1 MPPTI
6 QCETRVGEEKDCS
19 KWWKKFLMNSKLN
32 RREGEQ
38 ATQEK
43 KSWKVL
49 EIFTQIWI
57 IFNFDGIYFSQL
69 LNAKLNEAAS
79 IHPHS
84 LFVQLYYIPC
94 LIRAISF
101 IIPFR
106 VHETRSEFFIFLSSP
121 SFAREMIQKQEG
133 ISTTTLN
140 SRWICINCCWN
151 LFSEQ
156 QQASLLIE
164 KNLSSSFLSHT
175 HERARVLFYHH
186 PTVMMPKASERGDS
200 EESCK
205 WIPLCEQDKQQSH
218 CIVLQPTRDESFFY
232 FAMQFKLSHVP
243 CCLQWMENSPW
254 MTFVYRK
261 KKCKQLSDESRRVSL
276 IRATTWFFIVIK
288 SFRSSR
294 KTENRTE
301 DKRGQS
307 PRKISI
313 HVKDSSLSSSSLSFK
328 CERESWKGKLFHA
341 HTELS

>member
-1 MPPTI
+1 M
-6 QCETRVGEEKDCS
+6 G
-19 KWWKKFLMNSKLN
+19 
-32 RREGEQ
+32 
-38 ATQEK
+38 
-43 KSWKVL
+43 KVFNEL
-49 EIFTQIWI
+49 EIESERGRTGYTGKKIVKSFGDFHTDLN
-57 IFNFDGIYFSQL
+57 NFDGIYFSQL

-232 FAMQFKLSHVP
+232 FAMQFKLSHVLVA
-243 CCLQWMENSPW
+243 CNEWKILHGWLFCATEKKNANSWAMRVAEYPW
-254 MTFVYRK
+254 FA
-261 KKCKQLSDESRRVSL
+261 QL
-276 IRATTWFFIVIK
+276 
-288 SFRSSR
+288 
-294 KTENRTE
+294 
-301 DKRGQS
+301 RGF
-307 PRKISI
+307 
-313 HVKDSSLSSSSLSFK
+313 LL
-328 CERESWKGKLFHA
+328 
-341 HTELS
+341 